1 MAWLAGRPRPDPR
14 LLAGVAVIAI
24 VAIGVGL
31 VMQGQR
37 PTAPKPSAGA
47 SALPGSS
54 ATSIPGTS
62 PAGQW
67 GALDLAPIPAVAS
80 LEPTAQDDT
89 GIAADAAFTLTSLA
103 GDSAT
108 ALAERLEVTPPTALA
123 VTQLSATKVTVK
135 PAKPLEAGGT
145 YRFALR
151 SPDGATAG
159 SWLFRVSGPVHV
171 TSTIPG
177 DATTGVPV
185 RTGIEVTFNQDGVAD
200 MRDHFTISPAVTGKF
215 ERHGRTQVFVPD
227 DLKAATLYT
236 VTVRAGLARTGTD
249 LALPADVTFSF
260 ETGGPG
266 TSKDRIVFGREV
278 IEASPTERPV
288 VAMRIV
294 RADLAQ
300 GAPKVPAKAE
310 VRVYR
315 IPSLDAAAGTLSTFL
330 AAPRWSH
337 YAEPLMPI
345 DGLPVTTSFT
355 ATLEPLRDDL
365 LLIRFPATL
374 DPGRYVVEVEATG
387 KAHAFLQITPVSAW
401 VSVLKD
407 KTVVWV
413 NDVTSG
419 RALRDATL
427 SLGEGPAFGRSN
439 ADGLAIADTPIGLV
453 PPAAAAGAAG
463 ALPWPILRVTSVA
476 GDTLLVPFDVAGD
489 GVAYRGEWS
498 EKATAADDT
507 YWAMLFTDRDLYRT
521 DDRIEVWGYLRGR
534 DDARVPASVE
544 LRLLSPAAGDSPQQ
558 PSITSAS
565 ATPGTSG
572 AFTATLP
579 MAGVPIGSYQVQ
591 AVVDGRV
598 VVARW
603 VTVSII
609 RKPPYQLQ
617 LSMDRRAVL
626 ATDKVNVTAA
636 ATFFDG
642 TPVPSLGLQLAVG
655 GPNETTQPVTTD
667 ASGLATHSFTAR
679 TYGPEDAEHLGV
691 SANPTGPEA
700 AEIYA
705 NAEVLVFPSAYDLK
719 ATGVVQDGRLRVT
732 GSLHAVD
739 LAKAERQLRD
749 GTWDG
754 DAAGAPVGGKTIQVA
769 VTELIPVR
777 RLVGNDYDFVEKI
790 VRPRYEYD
798 ITRKPLR
805 TLTARSVANGG
816 ITVDI
821 AVPDPTHEYEVVLSL
836 KDDAGRSQQR
846 TINAGQPVEQWW
858 SRLGVVFKTADGQP
872 VDSATYSIGE
882 QIAWQMIDE
891 GSELPSGE
899 NDRYLYIVAQRGLRS
914 AVITDASTFR
924 RTFEAADAP
933 GVFVIGVR
941 FTGKTYAPKAASWAN
956 FDPAERKINVAV
968 SAARERYRPGEEVTL
983 SVRTTRP
990 DGTPVSASVV
1000 VQAVDEKIYAIGG
1013 ASVPR
1018 PLEDLYQRVDSG
1030 ILRLTATHQVPTM
1043 SGREGEGGDVA
1054 GPGGGR
1060 TDFKDTLLFR
1070 EVTTDASGRA
1080 DLTVKLSDD
1089 LTSWHV
1095 TASAVTAGLD
1105 GGVGEV
1111 LVPVGLPFFVE
1122 ATIADTYLVSD
1133 RPVIRLRAYGDA
1145 LRAGDPVEFTVQSPA
1160 LGLAATKVSGK
1171 AFEAVGLELPALSLG
1186 SRSVDVTATA
1196 TTRKDTAGK
1205 ALSDRLIRSFEVVTS
1220 RLTAARSG
1228 YALLRDGLPAVGQA
1242 PGLATYTFTDA
1253 GRGRYLP
1260 ILLQL
1265 TEPGGA
1271 RLDRSLAQALARQ
1284 RLIVDFGRD
1293 PASLPPLEFDPFRYP
1308 MAVPGGDDA
1317 GGTVPGIA
1325 LLPYGGVDPW
1335 LAARVA
1341 VVAPGTFDP
1350 SRLRD
1355 VLLGIRDHPSTQRD
1369 LAIANF
1375 AALAAIGEPVL
1386 ADLREARAE
1395 ADLTAMERIYLA
1407 LGFEAL
1413 GDDASALEI
1422 ERDLLDRDGEKLGP
1436 WVRLRMGGSLSASVE
1451 ATALLSVV
1459 AAGLGDPVA
1468 AGLAEYVQS
1477 NPGTESTQAL
1487 ELAAYAARGV
1497 ERTRPGAVSFAYTV
1511 GGTRT
1516 VVALEPGE
1524 AATLSLTADQ
1534 RAGLSTEVIAGQVA
1548 VAVESRVIVE
1558 PGTLKA
1564 HPALTLKRAVPPNP
1578 VPADGFVVVELTATF
1593 AAGALENGCYD
1604 VTELVPSG
1612 LAPLEIGRG
1621 EPDER
1626 GVIGPS
1632 SVVGQEVTFCATNDP
1647 RTGHTARMG
1656 YKARVVNEGTFT
1668 WEPAVMQLAGAPEAL
1683 AVAPAGTTTIGS
1695 R

>member
-14 LLAGVAVIAI
+14 LVAGVAVIAI

-31 VMQGQR
+31 VMQGR
-37 PTAPKPSAGA
+37 LPTAPKPSPGA
-47 SALPGSS
+47 STSAGSS
-54 ATSIPGTS
+54 SAATGTS

-67 GALDLAPIPAVAS
+67 GALDLPPIPAMAS

-89 GIAADAAFTLTSLA
+89 GVAADATFTLTSLA

-108 ALAERLEVTPPTALA
+108 ALAERLEVTPPTALTVA
-123 VTQLSATKVTVK
+123 RLSDTIATVK

-159 SWLFRVSGPVHV
+159 SWLFRVTGPVHA

-215 ERHGRTQVFVPD
+215 ERHRRTQVFVPD
-227 DLKAATLYT
+227 ELKAATIYT

-249 LALPADVTFSF
+249 LALPADIRFSF

-266 TSKDRIVFGREV
+266 TSKDRIGFGREV
-278 IEASPTERPV
+278 IEASPTELPV

-294 RADLAQ
+294 RGDLAQ
-300 GAPKVPAKAE
+300 GAPKVPTEAE
-310 VRVYR
+310 VRIYR
-315 IPSLDAAAGTLSTFL
+315 IASLDSATRTLSTFL
-330 AAPRWSH
+330 AAPRWSR
-337 YAEPLMPI
+337 YADPLMPT
-345 DGLPVTTSFT
+345 DGLPVAASFT

-401 VSVLKD
+401 VSILKD

-413 NDVTSG
+413 NDVTTG
-419 RALRDATL
+419 RPLRDATL
-427 SLGEGPAFGRSN
+427 AVGESPVFGRSN
-439 ADGLAIADTPIGLV
+439 AEGLAIADTPIGLV
-453 PPAAAAGAAG
+453 PPAAAGGAAG
-463 ALPWPILRVTSVA
+463 ARPWPILKVTSAA
-476 GDTLLVPFDVAGD
+476 GDTVLVPFDVVGD

-498 EKATAADDT
+498 ENTTAADDT
-507 YWAMLFTDRDLYRT
+507 YWAMLFTDRDLYRS

-544 LRLLSPAAGDSPQQ
+544 LRLVSPAVGDSPQQ
-558 PSITSAS
+558 PSIVSAA
-565 ATPGTSG
+565 ATPGPSG
-572 AFTATLP
+572 AFTAALP

-591 AVVDGRV
+591 ALVDGRV

-609 RKPPYQLQ
+609 RKPPYQLA
-617 LSMDRRAVL
+617 LSTDRRAIL
-626 ATDKVNVTAA
+626 ASETIKVTAG

-642 TPVPSLGLQLAVG
+642 TPVPSLGLGLALG
-655 GPNETTQPVTTD
+655 GPNETSVPVTTD
-667 ASGLATHSFTAR
+667 ATGLATHSHIGR
-679 TYGPEDAEHLGV
+679 TYGRGDAETVGV
-691 SANPTGPEA
+691 DANPTGPEA

-705 NAEVLVFPSAYDLK
+705 NAFVLVFPSAYDLK
-719 ATGVVQDGRLRVT
+719 ATGVVRDGRLRVT
-732 GSLHAVD
+732 GSLTAVD
-739 LAKAERQLRD
+739 LATAERQLKD

-754 DAAGAPVGGKTIQVA
+754 DAAGAPVAGETIQVA

-790 VRPRYEYD
+790 VRPRYEFN

-816 ITVDI
+816 ITIDI
-821 AVPDPTHEYEVVLSL
+821 AVPDPTHEYEVVLSVE
-836 KDDAGRSQQR
+836 DDAGRQQQR

-858 SRLGVVFKTADGQP
+858 SQLGVIFKTADGQP
-872 VDSATYSIGE
+872 VDAATYGIGDP
-882 QIAWQMIDE
+882 IVWQMIDE

-899 NDRYLYIVAQRGLRS
+899 NDRYLYLVAQRGLIS
-914 AVITDASTFR
+914 AVVTDTSTFR
-924 RTFEAADAP
+924 RPFEAADAP
-933 GVFVIGVR
+933 GVFVMGVR
-941 FTGKTYAPKAASWAN
+941 FTGTTYAPKAASWAN
-956 FDPAERKINVAV
+956 FDPAERKINVAL
-968 SAARERYRPGEEVTL
+968 SAARERYRPGEEVAF

-1000 VQAVDEKIYAIGG
+1000 IQAVDEKIYAIGG

-1018 PLEDLYQRVDSG
+1018 PLDDLYQRVDSG
-1030 ILRLTATHQVPTM
+1030 VLRLTATHQVPTM

-1070 EVTTDASGRA
+1070 ELTTDASGRA

-1105 GGVGEV
+1105 GGVGEL

-1160 LGLAATKVSGK
+1160 LGLAPTTVSGK

-1186 SRSVDVTATA
+1186 SRSVDMTATA
-1196 TTRKDTAGK
+1196 TTRKDAAGK
-1205 ALSDRLIRSFEVVTS
+1205 ALSDRLIRSFQVVTS
-1220 RLTAARSG
+1220 RLTAARTG
-1228 YALLRDGLPAVGQA
+1228 YALLRDGLPAVEAA

-1293 PASLPPLEFDPFRYP
+1293 PESLPPLEFDPFRYP
-1308 MAVPGGDDA
+1308 MGIAGDEDPGA
-1317 GGTVPGIA
+1317 TFPGIA

-1335 LAARVA
+1335 LAARVG
-1341 VVAPGTFDP
+1341 VLAPDTFDP

-1355 VLLGIRDHPSTQRD
+1355 VLTSIRDHPATQRD
-1369 LAIANF
+1369 LAIANL
-1375 AALAAIGEPVL
+1375 AALAAMGEPVL
-1386 ADLREARAE
+1386 ADLQEARDL
-1395 ADLTAMERIYLA
+1395 ADLTAMESIYLA

-1413 GDDASALEI
+1413 GDDTSALEI
-1422 ERDLLDRDGEKLGP
+1422 ERDLLSRDGEKLGP
-1436 WVRLRMGGSLSASVE
+1436 WVRLRMGGSLADSVE

-1468 AGLAEYVQS
+1468 AGLADYVLS

-1487 ELAAYAARGV
+1487 ELAAYAARGIL
-1497 ERTRPGAVSFAYTV
+1497 RTRPGAVSFAYTV
-1511 GGTRT
+1511 DGIRT
-1516 VVALEPGE
+1516 LVALEPGE
-1524 AATLSLTADQ
+1524 ASTLSLTADQ
-1534 RAGLSTEVIAGQVA
+1534 RTSLSTEVIAGQVA
-1548 VAVESRVIVE
+1548 VAVESRVVVE
-1558 PGTLKA
+1558 PGTLRA
-1564 HPALTLKRAVPPNP
+1564 HPALTLERAAPPSP
-1578 VPADGFVVVELTATF
+1578 VPADDFVVVELTATF

-1621 EPDER
+1621 ESNER

-1632 SVVGQEVTFCATNDP
+1632 SVVGQEVTFCASNDP
-1647 RTGHTARMG
+1647 RTGHTARMS
-1656 YKARVVNEGTFT
+1656 YTARVVNEGTFT

-1683 AVAPAGTTTIGS
+1683 AAAPAGTTTIG
-1695 R
+1695 RR